1 MTECRNAD
9 KQGNGLVTK
18 SFGVL
23 AAVDWVIIGIITMK
37 GSNSDNAQQKTDI
50 TEITNDISASNQP
63 RNTRTLKLVGAGIVA
78 VGAITLATQQAQA
91 LSALAVVN
99 GITSNSGVGVSK
111 NILYGD
117 EPAQDLDIYYPKPLA
132 QAMKAQDTIHN
143 TYPMVVFVHGGSWE
157 SGSKEEYAFV
167 GQSLA
172 QAGYV
177 TAVIN
182 YRKAPEHVYPDYVED
197 TAQAIA
203 WSINNA
209 PSLHVD
215 PKRVAVV
222 GHSAGAFNAVAA
234 MSNED
239 FLAPYGIKPRD
250 IAAVIG
256 IAGPYSYDFRK
267 FASVTAFAADATPD
281 AVMPDRQIKGE
292 QPPYLLL
299 TAEKDKVVHKTNT
312 IKMTQALKDHG
323 VTVENGEIEGA
334 SHATSIGAMAP
345 PLRWVN
351 DVRAQVLTYLDKNL
365 K

>member
-1 MTECRNAD
+1 MKD
-9 KQGNGLVTK
+9 FSISKK
-18 SFGVL
+18 SANKNSDIDN
-23 AAVDWVIIGIITMK
+23 AAVVNRTSNHSDKLTKIITTK
-37 GSNSDNAQQKTDI
+37 RIK
-50 TEITNDISASNQP
+50 
-63 RNTRTLKLVGAGIVA
+63 AGVTTALA
-78 VGAITLATQQAQA
+78 VGSVMLATQQVQA
-91 LSALAVVN
+91 FSALAVVN

-111 NILYGD
+111 DILYGD
-117 EPAQDLDIYYPKPLA
+117 APDQDLDIYYPKPLA
-132 QAMKAQDTIHN
+132 KAMESQTDIKTS
-143 TYPMVVFVHGGSWE
+143 YPMVVFVHGGSWE
-157 SGSKEEYAFV
+157 NGSKEEYAFV

-203 WSINNA
+203 WSYKNA
-209 PSLHVD
+209 TRFHAD
-215 PKRVAVV
+215 PERLAVV

-234 MSNED
+234 IANED
-239 FLAPYGIKPRD
+239 FLKPYGVKPTD

-267 FASVTAFAADATPD
+267 FSSATAFPADATPD
-281 AVMPDRQIKGE
+281 EVMPDRQIKGA

-299 TAEKDKVVHKTNT
+299 TAEKDTVVYESNT
-312 IKMTQALKDHG
+312 IKMTKALQQAG
-323 VTVENGEIEGA
+323 VTVQTGEISGA

-351 DVRAQVLTYLDKNL
+351 DVRAQVVNYLDKIM

>member
-1 MTECRNAD
+1 
-9 KQGNGLVTK
+9 
-18 SFGVL
+18 
-23 AAVDWVIIGIITMK
+23 MK
-37 GSNSDNAQQKTDI
+37 ALN
-50 TEITNDISASNQP
+50 NDVQRPKVGMS
-63 RNTRTLKLVGAGIVA
+63 KLVRVGFTTALA
-78 VGAITLATQQAQA
+78 VGSIALATQQAQA
-91 LSALAVVN
+91 LSALAIVN
-99 GITSNSGVGVSK
+99 GITSNGGIGVSK
-111 NILYGD
+111 DILYGD
-117 EPAQDLDIYYPKPLA
+117 EPLQDLDIYYPKPLA
-132 QAMKAQDTIHN
+132 QAMKTNTTIKQD
-143 TYPMVVFVHGGSWE
+143 YPMVVFVHGGSWE

-203 WSINNA
+203 WSYKNA
-209 PSLHVD
+209 
-215 PKRVAVV
+215 KRFHANPERFAVV

-234 MSNED
+234 VANEE
-239 FLAPYGIKPRD
+239 FLKPYGIKPKD
-250 IAAVIG
+250 ITAVVG

-267 FASVTAFAADATPD
+267 FSSVTAFAADATPD
-281 AVMPDRQIKGE
+281 EVMPDRQIKGQ

-299 TAEKDKVVHKTNT
+299 TAEKDKVVYATNT
-312 IKMTQALKDHG
+312 IKMTQALKAAG
-323 VTVENGEIEGA
+323 VTVQTSEIAGA

-351 DVRAQVLTYLDKNL
+351 DVRAQVLSYLDKTL

>member
-1 MTECRNAD
+1 
-9 KQGNGLVTK
+9 
-18 SFGVL
+18 
-23 AAVDWVIIGIITMK
+23 MK
-37 GSNSDNAQQKTDI
+37 ALN
-50 TEITNDISASNQP
+50 NDVQRPKVGMS
-63 RNTRTLKLVGAGIVA
+63 KLVRVGVTTALA
-78 VGAITLATQQAQA
+78 VGSIALATQQAQA
-91 LSALAVVN
+91 LSALAIVN
-99 GITSNSGVGVSK
+99 GITSNGGIGVSK
-111 NILYGD
+111 DILYGD
-117 EPAQDLDIYYPKPLA
+117 EPLQDLDIYYPKPLA
-132 QAMKAQDTIHN
+132 QAMKTNTTIKQD
-143 TYPMVVFVHGGSWE
+143 YPMVVFVHGGSWE

-203 WSINNA
+203 WSYKNA
-209 PSLHVD
+209 
-215 PKRVAVV
+215 KRFHANPERFAVV

-234 MSNED
+234 VANED
-239 FLAPYGIKPRD
+239 FLKPYGIKPKD
-250 IAAVIG
+250 ITAVIG

-267 FASVTAFAADATPD
+267 FSSVTAFAADATPD
-281 AVMPDRQIKGE
+281 EVMPDRQIKGQ

-299 TAEKDKVVHKTNT
+299 TAEKDKVVYATNT
-312 IKMTQALKDHG
+312 TKMTQALKAAG
-323 VTVENGEIEGA
+323 VTVQTSEIAGA

-351 DVRAQVLTYLDKNL
+351 DVRAQVLSYLDKTL

>member
-1 MTECRNAD
+1 
-9 KQGNGLVTK
+9 
-18 SFGVL
+18 
-23 AAVDWVIIGIITMK
+23 MK
-37 GSNSDNAQQKTDI
+37 ALN
-50 TEITNDISASNQP
+50 NDVQRP
-63 RNTRTLKLVGAGIVA
+63 KVGMPKLVRVGVTAALA
-78 VGAITLATQQAQA
+78 VGSIMLATQQAQA
-91 LSALAVVN
+91 FSALAIVN
-99 GITSNSGVGVSK
+99 GITSNGGVGVSK
-111 NILYGD
+111 DILYGD
-117 EPAQDLDIYYPKPLA
+117 EPLQDLDIYYPKPLA
-132 QAMKAQDTIHN
+132 QAMKTNTTIKQE
-143 TYPMVVFVHGGSWE
+143 YPMVVFVHGGSWE

-203 WSINNA
+203 WSYKNA
-209 PSLHVD
+209 
-215 PKRVAVV
+215 KRFHANPERFAVV

-234 MSNED
+234 IANED
-239 FLAPYGIKPRD
+239 FLKPYGIKPTD
-250 IAAVIG
+250 ISAVIG

-267 FASVTAFAADATPD
+267 FSSVTAFAADATPD
-281 AVMPDRQIKGE
+281 EVMPDRQIKGA

-299 TAEKDKVVHKTNT
+299 TAEKDKVVYATNT
-312 IKMTQALKDHG
+312 IKMTQALKAAG
-323 VTVENGEIEGA
+323 VTVQTSEIKGA

-351 DVRAQVLTYLDKNL
+351 DVRAQVLSYLDKTL

>member
-1 MTECRNAD
+1 MQNA
-9 KQGNGLVTK
+9 KKHLNKTPNQNMKNQRLVDGHIK
-18 SFGVL
+18 
-23 AAVDWVIIGIITMK
+23 
-37 GSNSDNAQQKTDI
+37 
-50 TEITNDISASNQP
+50 
-63 RNTRTLKLVGAGIVA
+63 TRTDKPRKFNFASIGLTAVA
-78 VGAITLATQQAQA
+78 VGGIALAAQQAQA

-99 GITSNSGVGVSK
+99 GITSNGGVSVSK
-111 NILYGD
+111 DILYGD
-117 EPAQDLDIYYPKPLA
+117 EPSQDLDIYYPKQLA
-132 QAMKAQDTIHN
+132 QAMKAQQTITE
-143 TYPMVVFVHGGSWE
+143 TYPMVVFVYGGSWE

-182 YRKAPEHVYPDYVED
+182 YRKAPEHVYPDYVKD

-203 WSINNA
+203 WSYNNA
-209 PSLHVD
+209 ASLHAD
-215 PKRVAVV
+215 PERFAVV

-234 MSNED
+234 VANED
-239 FLAPYGIKPRD
+239 FLAPYGVRPTD
-250 IAAVIG
+250 VTTVVG

-267 FASVTAFAADATPD
+267 FDSVTAFGKGATPD
-281 AVMPDRQIKGE
+281 DVMPDRQIKGA

-299 TAEKDKVVHKTNT
+299 TAENDKIVYDTNT
-312 IKMTQALKDHG
+312 IKMTKALRAHG
-323 VTVENGEIEGA
+323 TTVENGVIEGA

-351 DVRAQVLTYLDKNL
+351 DVRTQVLSYLDKTL

>member
-1 MTECRNAD
+1 
-9 KQGNGLVTK
+9 
-18 SFGVL
+18 
-23 AAVDWVIIGIITMK
+23 MK
-37 GSNSDNAQQKTDI
+37 ALN
-50 TEITNDISASNQP
+50 NDVQRP
-63 RNTRTLKLVGAGIVA
+63 KVGMPKLVRVGVTAALA
-78 VGAITLATQQAQA
+78 VGSIMLATQQAQA
-91 LSALAVVN
+91 FSALAIVN
-99 GITSNSGVGVSK
+99 GITSNGGVGVSK
-111 NILYGD
+111 DILYGD
-117 EPAQDLDIYYPKPLA
+117 EPLQDLDIYYPKPLA
-132 QAMKAQDTIHN
+132 QAMKTNTTIKQE
-143 TYPMVVFVHGGSWE
+143 YPMVVFVHGGSWE

-203 WSINNA
+203 WSYKNA
-209 PSLHVD
+209 
-215 PKRVAVV
+215 KRFHANPERFAVV

-234 MSNED
+234 IANED
-239 FLAPYGIKPRD
+239 FLKPYGIKPTD
-250 IAAVIG
+250 ISAVIG

-267 FASVTAFAADATPD
+267 FSSVTAFAADATPD
-281 AVMPDRQIKGE
+281 EVMPDRQIKGA

-299 TAEKDKVVHKTNT
+299 TAEKDKVVYATNT
-312 IKMTQALKDHG
+312 IKMTQALKAAG
-323 VTVENGEIEGA
+323 VTVQTSDIKGA

-351 DVRAQVLTYLDKNL
+351 DVRAQVLSYLDKTL

>member
-1 MTECRNAD
+1 
-9 KQGNGLVTK
+9 
-18 SFGVL
+18 
-23 AAVDWVIIGIITMK
+23 MK
-37 GSNSDNAQQKTDI
+37 DFSSSVSKN
-50 TEITNDISASNQP
+50 SASKNSSIDNSTTNHSAKQ
-63 RNTRTLKLVGAGIVA
+63 TKFITTKHIKAGITAALA
-78 VGAITLATQQAQA
+78 VGGIVLATQQVQA

-99 GITSNSGVGVSK
+99 GITSNGGVGVSK

-117 EPAQDLDIYYPKPLA
+117 APDQDLDIYYPKPLT
-132 QAMKAQDTIHN
+132 KAIELQSDIKAN
-143 TYPMVVFVHGGSWE
+143 YPMVVFVYGGSWE
-157 SGSKEEYAFV
+157 NGSKEEYAFV

-172 QAGYV
+172 KAGYV

-203 WSINNA
+203 WSYKNA
-209 PSLHVD
+209 TRFHAD
-215 PKRVAVV
+215 PERLAVI

-234 MSNED
+234 IANED
-239 FLAPYGIKPRD
+239 FLKPYGVKPTD

-267 FASVTAFAADATPD
+267 FSSATAFAADATPD
-281 AVMPDRQIKGE
+281 EVMPDRQIKGA

-299 TAEKDKVVHKTNT
+299 TAEKDTVVYESNT
-312 IKMTQALKDHG
+312 IKMTHALKAAG
-323 VTVENGEIEGA
+323 VNVETGEITGA

-351 DVRAQVLTYLDKNL
+351 DVRAQVLNYLDKTL